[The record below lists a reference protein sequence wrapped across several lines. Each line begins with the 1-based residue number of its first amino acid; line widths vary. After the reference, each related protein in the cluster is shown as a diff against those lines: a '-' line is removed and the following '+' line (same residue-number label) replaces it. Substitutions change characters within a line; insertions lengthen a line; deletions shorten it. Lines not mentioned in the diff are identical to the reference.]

1 MQKKNPTVDQLAD
14 IVVFG
19 MLEKKAH
26 NVVKIDLRELTT
38 SVTDIMV
45 ICHGESDRQV
55 TAIADSVIDEVKK
68 QTGENA
74 FSKEGYTQ
82 GEWVLV
88 DYVNVVVHVF
98 KQDMRDYYGI
108 EELWADGKIQEITTD

>member
-1 MQKKNPTVDQLAD
+1 MPKKNPAVEKLAD
-14 IVVFG
+14 IIVQG

-26 NVVKIDLRELTT
+26 NIVKIDLRNLTS

-55 TAIADSVIDEVKK
+55 TAIAESVIHEVKK
-68 QTGENA
+68 ETGENP
-74 FSKEGYTQ
+74 FSKEGFAV

-98 KQDMRDYYGI
+98 KAEMRSFYAL
-108 EELWADGKIQEITTD
+108 EELWADGDIQEITTD